1 MTTHKGA
8 RPVPARPQDHSQTPI
23 FLRDV
28 STQCLTISPHVSL
41 HHLLFWMTVT
51 LPQGVPL
58 PTRPSWTFRSTV
70 WTCSLH
76 RRWERSIFPSSPTRP
91 LYCRRMCLDSCY
103 DFLGP
108 QISAIL
114 AAHPSTGKCLSLW
127 VMAQSSPLDHKALL
141 THTYTSSSSVKTHL
155 LHLHRKAHPP
165 SVSFR
170 PQHFILLAYLWIS
183 ASKRTIYTGIYLY
196 VYMCVCVCVYM
207 WYSVCSEYRL
217 AELMRSP
224 NIYSFFPMIIVC
236 AKSCWRIRSGV
247 CHKYLHNS
255 VQGR

>member
-1 MTTHKGA
+1 MSTCSWDILEETRKCMTTHKA
-8 RPVPARPQDHSQTPI
+8 AHVPKIICRHPS
-23 FLRDV
+23 
-28 STQCLTISPHVSL
+28 SYKMSPPSAWPYLHVSL
-41 HHLLFWMTVT
+41 HYLLFWMTVT

-91 LYCRRMCLDSCY
+91 LYCRRMCLVSCY

-108 QISAIL
+108 QISAML

-127 VMAQSSPLDHKALL
+127 VRAQPSPLDHKALL
-141 THTYTSSSSVKTHL
+141 TPTSMSSLSVKTHL

-170 PQHFILLAYLWIS
+170 PLTLYVAHLFVNLCIQEDYIHRYIL
-183 ASKRTIYTGIYLY
+183 YLY
-196 VYMCVCVCVYM
+196 VCMCVCVLWIQVG
-207 WYSVCSEYRL
+207 
-217 AELMRSP
+217 
-224 NIYSFFPMIIVC
+224 
-236 AKSCWRIRSGV
+236 RINAIS
-247 CHKYLHNS
+247 KYLLFLSYDNS
-255 VQGR
+255 LCKVLLKN